1 MLKYPSIISIVI
13 LGFFI
18 QSCYTII
25 KQVNVE
31 NNQYKSNSQF
41 PPNSVL
47 NNKLEGVWINK
58 KLWMD
63 YGYQIRRLDIK
74 NNGNL
79 IYIPDSE
86 RSNSKIYYGSYRTLS
101 DTLIIKFNE
110 KTNAEWMNYKL
121 NANTLAISI
130 LKEREGTENNLI
142 NDCYNCITSWEK
154 VQ

>member
-1 MLKYPSIISIVI
+1 
-13 LGFFI
+13 
-18 QSCYTII
+18 
-25 KQVNVE
+25 
-31 NNQYKSNSQF
+31 
-41 PPNSVL
+41 
-47 NNKLEGVWINK
+47 
-58 KLWMD
+58 MD